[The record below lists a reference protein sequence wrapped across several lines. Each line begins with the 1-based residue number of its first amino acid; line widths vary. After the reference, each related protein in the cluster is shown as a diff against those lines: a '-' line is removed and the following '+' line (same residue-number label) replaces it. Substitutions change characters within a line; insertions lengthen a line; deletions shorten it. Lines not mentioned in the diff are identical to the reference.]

1 MAGSPRRK
9 PGRMAAHIEPFREW
23 LRAAGYTPGSTRGLL
38 MVMGQLGR
46 WMQANTADS
55 GRVSIADLDA
65 FAEWLR
71 SRSAHRVPR
80 LRGNDP
86 LRSYL
91 IDAGVIR
98 PPATPPPDEVE
109 VLIDGFRRWMIDERG
124 LAAGTVLR
132 YENTARRFLAER
144 HQECGARFIAELT
157 ARDVVGFLVIEC
169 GRVSAGSAKGRVAE
183 LRALLR
189 YLFLHGLTPRSLA
202 VAIPPVAGW
211 HGTTIPKTIT
221 AARIEELIA
230 SCDATTPTGRRD
242 RAVLLL
248 VARLGLRSV
257 EVVNLE
263 LGDVDWRAG
272 EIVVRGKARREDRM
286 PLPFEVGEAITAYL
300 VSGRPTTTSRR
311 VFLTAK
317 APIEPMPPA
326 RVNDICR
333 RACVRIGIGRVG
345 AHRLRHTL
353 ASELLRH
360 GATIVEVSQVLRHRD
375 LATTAIYAKVD
386 LVTLRRVALPWP
398 GAQS

>member
-1 MAGSPRRK
+1 MSGSPRRK

-23 LRAAGYTPGSTRGLL
+23 LRTAGYTPGSSRGLL

-46 WMQANTADS
+46 WMQANVAVGEELT
-55 GRVSIADLDA
+55 IADFDA
-65 FAEWLR
+65 FADWLR
-71 SRSAHRVPR
+71 SRSAQRVPR
-80 LRGNDP
+80 LRSNDP

-91 IDAGVIR
+91 IDAGVVR
-98 PPATPPPDEVE
+98 LLAAPPPSEVE
-109 VLIDGFRRWMIDERG
+109 VLIGGFRRWMIDERG
-124 LAAGTVLR
+124 LAPGTVLR
-132 YENTARRFLAER
+132 YENTARRFLNER
-144 HQECGARFIAELT
+144 HEAHGARFLMELT
-157 ARDVVGFLVIEC
+157 ARDVVGFLVVEC

-189 YLFLHGLTPRSLA
+189 YLFLHGFTPRSLA

-230 SCDATTPTGRRD
+230 SCDTASAAGRRD
-242 RAVLLL
+242 RAVMLL

-263 LGDVDWRAG
+263 LDDIDWRSG

-286 PLPFEVGEAITAYL
+286 PLPFEVGEAISAYL
-300 VSGRPTTTSRR
+300 VSGRPASASRR

-333 RACVRIGIGRVG
+333 RACVRVGIGRVG

-353 ASELLRH
+353 ASELLRR
-360 GATIVEVSQVLRHRD
+360 GSTIVEVSQVLRHRD

-386 LVTLRRVALPWP
+386 LDTLRRVALAWP
-398 GAQS
+398 GARS

>member
-1 MAGSPRRK
+1 
-9 PGRMAAHIEPFREW
+9 
-23 LRAAGYTPGSTRGLL
+23 LRSTDPLVAYLLAAG
-38 MVMGQLGR
+38 
-46 WMQANTADS
+46 A
-55 GRVSIADLDA
+55 IA
-65 FAEWLR
+65 
-71 SRSAHRVPR
+71 VP
-80 LRGNDP
+80 
-86 LRSYL
+86 
-91 IDAGVIR
+91 A
-98 PPATPPPDEVE
+98 APPPGAVE

-124 LAAGTVLR
+124 LAVGTVLR
-132 YENTARRFLAER
+132 YESTARRFLNER
-144 HQECGARFIAELT
+144 HEACGSEFISGLK
-157 ARDVVGFLVIEC
+157 ARDVVGFLVVEC

-189 YLFLHGLTPRSLA
+189 YLFLHGFTSRSLA

-230 SCDATTPTGRRD
+230 SCDMSTPVGRRD
-242 RAVLLL
+242 RAVMLL

-263 LGDVDWRAG
+263 FDDIDWRAG

-286 PLPFEVGEAITAYL
+286 PLPFEVGEAVTAYL
-300 VSGRPTTTSRR
+300 VSGRPASASRR

-326 RVNDICR
+326 RVTDICR
-333 RACVRIGIGRVG
+333 RACVRVGIGRVG

-360 GATIVEVSQVLRHRD
+360 GSTIVEVSQVLRHRD

-386 LVTLRRVALPWP
+386 LDTLRQVALPWP

>member
-1 MAGSPRRK
+1 MSGSPRRK
-9 PGRMAAHIEPFREW
+9 PGRMVAHIEPFREW

-38 MVMGQLGR
+38 MVMGQFGR
-46 WMQANTADS
+46 WMQANVDESAQLTM
-55 GRVSIADLDA
+55 GDLDA
-65 FAEWLR
+65 FVAWMR
-71 SRSAHRVPR
+71 SRFTSRQPR
-80 LRGNDP
+80 LRSTDP
-86 LRSYL
+86 LVAYL
-91 IDAGVIR
+91 LAAGAIAV
-98 PPATPPPDEVE
+98 PPAPLPGDVE
-109 VLIDGFRRWMIDERG
+109 VLLDGFRRWMIDERG

-132 YENTARRFLAER
+132 YENTARRFLNER
-144 HQECGARFIAELT
+144 HEARGSEFITGLN
-157 ARDVVGFLVIEC
+157 ARDVVGFLVVEC

-189 YLFLHGLTPRSLA
+189 YLFLHGFTSRSLA

-211 HGTTIPKTIT
+211 HGMTIPKTIT

-230 SCDATTPTGRRD
+230 SCDTASATGRRD
-242 RAVLLL
+242 RAVMLL

-257 EVVNLE
+257 EVVNME
-263 LGDVDWRAG
+263 LDDIDWRCG
-272 EIVVRGKARREDRM
+272 EIVVRGKARRDDRM
-286 PLPFEVGEAITAYL
+286 PLPFEVGAAITAYL
-300 VSGRPTTTSRR
+300 VSGRPASVSRR

-333 RACVRIGIGRVG
+333 RACVRVGIGRVG

-360 GATIVEVSQVLRHRD
+360 GSTIVEVSQVLRHRD

-386 LVTLRRVALPWP
+386 LDTLRQVALPWP
-398 GAQS
+398 GALS

>member
-1 MAGSPRRK
+1 MSGSPRRK

-23 LRAAGYTPGSTRGLL
+23 LRAAGYTPGSSRGLL

-46 WMQANTADS
+46 WMQANVAGGEQLTM
-55 GRVSIADLDA
+55 ADLDA
-65 FAEWLR
+65 FAEALR
-71 SRSAHRVPR
+71 ARSAHRVPR
-80 LRGNDP
+80 LRGDDP
-86 LRSYL
+86 LRCYL
-91 IDAGVIR
+91 VDAGVVR
-98 PPATPPPDEVE
+98 MLPAPPPCEVE

-132 YENTARRFLAER
+132 YENTARRFLNER
-144 HQECGARFIAELT
+144 HAACGSEFITGLT
-157 ARDVVGFLVIEC
+157 ARDVVGFLVVEC
-169 GRVSAGSAKGRVAE
+169 GRVSSGSAKGRVAE

-189 YLFLHGLTPRSLA
+189 YLFLHGFTSRSLA

-230 SCDATTPTGRRD
+230 SCDTSTPVGRRD
-242 RAVLLL
+242 RAVMLLI
-248 VARLGLRSV
+248 ARLGLRSV

-263 LGDVDWRAG
+263 LDDIDWRVG
-272 EIVVRGKARREDRM
+272 EIVVRGKARRDDRM

-300 VSGRPTTTSRR
+300 VSGRPASASRR

-333 RACVRIGIGRVG
+333 RACVRVGIGRVG

-353 ASELLRH
+353 ASELLRC
-360 GATIVEVSQVLRHRD
+360 GSTLVEVSQVLRHRD

-386 LVTLRRVALPWP
+386 LDTLRQVALPWP

>member
-1 MAGSPRRK
+1 MSGSPRRM
-9 PGRMAAHIEPFREW
+9 PGRMAEHVEPFREW

-46 WMQANTADS
+46 WMQVNVDEQLTM
-55 GRVSIADLDA
+55 ADLDA
-65 FAEWLR
+65 FVAWLR
-71 SRSAHRVPR
+71 SRSSSRQPR
-80 LRGNDP
+80 LRSTDP
-86 LRSYL
+86 LVGYL
-91 IDAGVIR
+91 LAAGAIAV
-98 PPATPPPDEVE
+98 PAAPPPGEVE
-109 VLIDGFRRWMIDERG
+109 VLIGGFRRWMIDELG

-132 YENTARRFLAER
+132 YENTARRFLNER
-144 HQECGARFIAELT
+144 HEACGSEFITGLS
-157 ARDVVGFLVIEC
+157 ARDVVGFLVVEC

-189 YLFLHGLTPRSLA
+189 YLFLHGFTPRSLA

-221 AARIEELIA
+221 AARIEDLVA
-230 SCDATTPTGRRD
+230 SCDTSTPVGRRD
-242 RAVLLL
+242 RAVMLL

-263 LGDVDWRAG
+263 LDDIDWRAG
-272 EIVVRGKARREDRM
+272 EIAVRGKGRRDDRM

-300 VSGRPTTTSRR
+300 VSGRPASASRR

-333 RACVRIGIGRVG
+333 RACVRVGVSRVG

-360 GATIVEVSQVLRHRD
+360 GSTIVEVSQVLRHRD

-386 LVTLRRVALPWP
+386 LDTLRQVALAWP
-398 GAQS
+398 GARP

>member
-1 MAGSPRRK
+1 MTGSPRRK
-9 PGRMAAHIEPFREW
+9 PGRMEGHIEPFREW

-46 WMQANTADS
+46 WMQSNVGEGAELTL
-55 GRVSIADLDA
+55 ADLDS
-65 FAEWLR
+65 FGEWLR
-71 SRSAHRVPR
+71 CRSSRVPR

-91 IDAGVIR
+91 VGAGAVR
-98 PPATPPPDEVE
+98 PPATPPLGEVE
-109 VLIDGFRRWMIDERG
+109 ALIDGFRRWMIDERG

-132 YENTARRFLAER
+132 YEKTARRFLNEHHLA
-144 HQECGARFIAELT
+144 CGARFITELT
-157 ARDVVGFLVIEC
+157 ARDVVGFLVVEC
-169 GRVSAGSAKGRVAE
+169 GRVSAGLAKGRVAE

-189 YLFLHGLTPRSLA
+189 FLFLRGLTPRSLA

-230 SCDATTPTGRRD
+230 SCDTSTSTGRRD

-263 LGDVDWRAG
+263 LDDIDWRAG

-286 PLPFEVGEAITAYL
+286 PLPFEVGEAITDYL
-300 VSGRPTTTSRR
+300 TSGRPPTMSRR

-317 APIEPMPPA
+317 APIEPIPPA

-345 AHRLRHTL
+345 AYRLRHSL

-360 GATIVEVSQVLRHRD
+360 GSTIVEVSQVLRHRD

-386 LVTLRRVALPWP
+386 LDTLRRVALPWP
-398 GAQS
+398 GARS